1 MNTTN
6 QFTETIATV
15 GKPKTVPDSIVAEI
29 RRRAATETAWGCQK
43 VIAIDLGLSRSFVN
57 QVIRGYRRKIA

>member
-6 QFTETIATV
+6 QFTETIAPV
-15 GKPKTVPDSIVAEI
+15 GKPKIVPDSIIAEI
-29 RRRAATETAWGCQK
+29 RRRAAVETAWGAQK
-43 VIAIDLGLSRSFVN
+43 CIAIDLGLSRSFVN